1 MRRKESE
8 AAEILVQLNMTTFP
22 PHARSVTLES
32 AAQVA
37 LKLKYTPP
45 AHFRFP
51 VTCIGS
57 KILIM
62 ALSYATRVER
72 GWKKK
77 KKKKLAPG
85 MKIVCFAIV
94 SL

>member
-1 MRRKESE
+1 MGGSERTLIRAAPKE
-8 AAEILVQLNMTTFP
+8 
-22 PHARSVTLES
+22 RSCRDFGSIKHDYIPFTCQVSRTES

-57 KILIM
+57 KILIK
-62 ALSYATRVER
+62 ALSYATRVEGGGGR
-72 GWKKK
+72 PR
-77 KKKKLAPG
+77 A
-85 MKIVCFAIV
+85 
-94 SL
+94 